1 MCRTK
6 KRVYSLRAITPAGD
20 VINEEFTRLSDMID
34 KYGEVL
40 NLTIRRA
47 IGIRKQLKYSKKHFP
62 HIRIIETV
70 VVPPPKI
77 PKKRGRPKK
86 VVEVVEDGTD
96 GEDVTDETPE
106 DPENGGGTDGE
117 DVADANATE

>member
-20 VINEEFTRLSDMID
+20 VINEEFPRLCDMID

-47 IGIRKQLKYSKKHFP
+47 IGVRKQLKYSKKHFP
-62 HIRIIETV
+62 HIRIVEIE

-86 VVEVVEDGTD
+86 IVEVVEEGEDGTD
-96 GEDVTDETPE
+96 VADETPE

-117 DVADANATE
+117 DVADANATD

>member
-20 VINEEFTRLSDMID
+20 VINEEFTRLCDMID

-70 VVPPPKI
+70 VEPPQKI

-86 VVEVVEDGTD
+86 VVEVVEDG
-96 GEDVTDETPE
+96 TDETPE

-117 DVADANATE
+117 DVADANATD

>member
-20 VINEEFTRLSDMID
+20 VINEEFPRLIDMIE

-70 VVPPPKI
+70 VEPPPKI

-96 GEDVTDETPE
+96 DVADETSE

-117 DVADANATE
+117 DVADANASE